1 LNQDDPM
8 PRKSNKPKQHFPGVN
23 ESIVDYLNS
32 KVHKDTFTNITIS
45 SFEEQ
50 EESMRE
56 YWAAITPLQRLQ
68 HLYILVKMAFGLTPE
83 KLENP
88 GLKNE
93 INIIPYDEYFS

>member
-1 LNQDDPM
+1 M
-8 PRKSNKPKQHFPGVN
+8 PRKKTKKEQHFPGVN
-23 ESIVDYLNS
+23 ESIADYMNS
-32 KVHKDTFTNITIS
+32 KTYKDSFTKITIS

-68 HLYILVKMAFGLTPE
+68 HLNILVKMAFGLTPE

-88 GLKNE
+88 GLINE